1 MTPLIRPTRTG
12 AGPSAAAA
20 TAPASGSANATR
32 ASARTTTRMKTIL
45 TPVRR
50 ERGRARRRGTSRRSA
65 PLRTSYA
72 RAPPRGGARPPRR
85 RAAARCREGRRR
97 RHGCGSADPPPDCGT
112 NPAVAPRPG
121 GRRPRRRASD
131 ARRAAR
137 SAATPTRRRT
147 RTGGCRRALDRS
159 GGRASRAGARPRLA
173 EPARPPGARA
183 DRGSLRG
190 AVQCAARGTEGTL
203 TPELALIFQIIST
216 ITVVIGFGFA
226 TYQTLNIRRQRRA
239 EVALTLINNLWPP
252 ELVARTA
259 RRLFALP
266 EDATAEQVDALDA
279 EAEQALL
286 VACITYEHLGYLVY
300 QRIIPLRTVDEVVGG
315 TARLA
320 WQRLRKWVERVREES
335 GPSSFE
341 GFQWLYEQLEAHPVS
356 KGAGAHVVHPDRPP
370 QHPARDR

>member
-1 MTPLIRPTRTG
+1 M
-12 AGPSAAAA
+12 
-20 TAPASGSANATR
+20 
-32 ASARTTTRMKTIL
+32 
-45 TPVRR
+45 
-50 ERGRARRRGTSRRSA
+50 
-65 PLRTSYA
+65 
-72 RAPPRGGARPPRR
+72 
-85 RAAARCREGRRR
+85 
-97 RHGCGSADPPPDCGT
+97 
-112 NPAVAPRPG
+112 
-121 GRRPRRRASD
+121 
-131 ARRAAR
+131 
-137 SAATPTRRRT
+137 
-147 RTGGCRRALDRS
+147 
-159 GGRASRAGARPRLA
+159 
-173 EPARPPGARA
+173 
-183 DRGSLRG
+183 
-190 AVQCAARGTEGTL
+190 

-266 EDATAEQVDALDA
+266 EDATAEQVDALGP

-341 GFQWLYEQLEAHPVS
+341 WFQWLYEQLEAHPVR
-356 KGAGAHVVHPDRPP
+356 KGAGAHVVHRDWRP
-370 QHPARDR
+370 

>member
-1 MTPLIRPTRTG
+1 M
-12 AGPSAAAA
+12 
-20 TAPASGSANATR
+20 
-32 ASARTTTRMKTIL
+32 
-45 TPVRR
+45 
-50 ERGRARRRGTSRRSA
+50 
-65 PLRTSYA
+65 
-72 RAPPRGGARPPRR
+72 
-85 RAAARCREGRRR
+85 
-97 RHGCGSADPPPDCGT
+97 
-112 NPAVAPRPG
+112 
-121 GRRPRRRASD
+121 
-131 ARRAAR
+131 
-137 SAATPTRRRT
+137 
-147 RTGGCRRALDRS
+147 
-159 GGRASRAGARPRLA
+159 
-173 EPARPPGARA
+173 
-183 DRGSLRG
+183 
-190 AVQCAARGTEGTL
+190 

-266 EDATAEQVDALDA
+266 EDETAEQVDALGP

-300 QRIIPLRTVDEVVGG
+300 QRIIPLRTVDEVIGG

-341 GFQWLYEQLEAHPVS
+341 WFQWLYEQLEAHPVP
-356 KGAGAHVVHPDRPP
+356 KGAGAHVVHRDWRP
-370 QHPARDR
+370 

>member
-1 MTPLIRPTRTG
+1 M
-12 AGPSAAAA
+12 
-20 TAPASGSANATR
+20 
-32 ASARTTTRMKTIL
+32 
-45 TPVRR
+45 
-50 ERGRARRRGTSRRSA
+50 
-65 PLRTSYA
+65 
-72 RAPPRGGARPPRR
+72 
-85 RAAARCREGRRR
+85 
-97 RHGCGSADPPPDCGT
+97 
-112 NPAVAPRPG
+112 
-121 GRRPRRRASD
+121 
-131 ARRAAR
+131 
-137 SAATPTRRRT
+137 
-147 RTGGCRRALDRS
+147 
-159 GGRASRAGARPRLA
+159 
-173 EPARPPGARA
+173 
-183 DRGSLRG
+183 
-190 AVQCAARGTEGTL
+190 

-266 EDATAEQVDALDA
+266 EDATAEQVDALGA

-341 GFQWLYEQLEAHPVS
+341 WFQWLYEQLEAHPVR
-356 KGAGAHVVHPDRPP
+356 KGAGAHVVHRDWRP
-370 QHPARDR
+370 